1 MLDSFLPLSIKK
13 KTHESAS
20 FSYDGGKIKGIF
32 CYFSV
37 SLFLGMASAQHGK
50 ALIIRPV

>member
-1 MLDSFLPLSIKK
+1 M
-13 KTHESAS
+13 T
-20 FSYDGGKIKGIF
+20 GKIKGIF
-32 CYFSV
+32 CYFGV